1 MALRSRS
8 RAVNDFA
15 SPELLLR
22 KKHKTDILRHT
33 KSMTLGRLARQKK
46 DNPAAIFRSPS
57 IYDDHGKV
65 DIRCEA
71 PARQED
77 TMTSYLSGKI
87 CPLTP
92 STKPCN
98 VDHLAKKTP
107 SPVQIKTEVEGKV
120 QTDEKMEK
128 DEEVVREETEQV
140 TMGAG
145 EDDTDMIKVDPIAI
159 HDGILNQKRSM
170 CTIS

>member
-1 MALRSRS
+1 
-8 RAVNDFA
+8 
-15 SPELLLR
+15 
-22 KKHKTDILRHT
+22 
-33 KSMTLGRLARQKK
+33 
-46 DNPAAIFRSPS
+46 
-57 IYDDHGKV
+57 
-65 DIRCEA
+65 
-71 PARQED
+71 
-77 TMTSYLSGKI
+77 MTSYLSGKI